1 MTRRLLAVAVLVAV
15 VNGAACSFPTS
26 PSPVIN
32 INNNLVNTVTLAN
45 PVESV
50 KDGCP
55 AIGSIQVNRPSSL
68 AVGETGTLAVTPKD
82 TSGKDRASACDLAD
96 GLTLSPNPS
105 DVVTIEDPHAFV
117 TKVTGK
123 KKGEVTIS
131 VNVGSA
137 NAVVRLTVN

>member
-1 MTRRLLAVAVLVAV
+1 MKRIQIFAVLALAASLVAC
-15 VNGAACSFPTS
+15 NLPTS
-26 PSPVIN
+26 PAPIIS
-32 INNNLVNTVTLAN
+32 INNNLTNTVTLAN